1 MENGHAENDTGFMVN
16 AALNGI
22 AQCPLSGYALLEIA
36 AVGDILYITVFIVG
50 GAVRLNEG
58 YMVDR
63 RGGLDG
69 GKHVFVFFRDEFAL
83 CSDLCSNTVQKL
95 VVDIQ
100 NLFKMDALP
109 GNIRGKLFL
118 GQLICGMMG
127 CDGKYKDAHSCGNDK
142 SHYTG

>member
-1 MENGHAENDTGFMVN
+1 MVN

-69 GKHVFVFFRDEFAL
+69 GKDVFVFSSPLHNLPLSKDSL
-83 CSDLCSNTVQKL
+83 MDCVQ
-95 VVDIQ
+95 
-100 NLFKMDALP
+100 
-109 GNIRGKLFL
+109 
-118 GQLICGMMG
+118 
-127 CDGKYKDAHSCGNDK
+127 
-142 SHYTG
+142 

>member
-1 MENGHAENDTGFMVN
+1 MEDGHTENDTGFMVN

-69 GKHVFVFFRDEFAL
+69 GKHIFAFFRDELAL
-83 CSDLCSNTVQKL
+83 CSDLCGNAVQKL
-95 VVDIQ
+95 VVDRISSKWI
-100 NLFKMDALP
+100 LCLEIFKVSFFWA
-109 GNIRGKLFL
+109 
-118 GQLICGMMG
+118 
-127 CDGKYKDAHSCGNDK
+127 S
-142 SHYTG
+142 

>member
-63 RGGLDG
+63 RGGLDESM
-69 GKHVFVFFRDEFAL
+69 FLFFSEMSSPSA
-83 CSDLCSNTVQKL
+83 
-95 VVDIQ
+95 
-100 NLFKMDALP
+100 P
-109 GNIRGKLFL
+109 
-118 GQLICGMMG
+118 IC
-127 CDGKYKDAHSCGNDK
+127 AATPSRNW
-142 SHYTG
+142 